1 MKIDKEREKGGERER
16 ERDRDR
22 ERGLLV
28 VRVDFRG
35 RERKTLGGLGYV
47 NQPRGPS
54 AVARQARGPSA
65 GST

>member
-35 RERKTLGGLGYV
+35 REKNVRWIRLCEPG
-47 NQPRGPS
+47 
-54 AVARQARGPSA
+54 
-65 GST
+65 